1 MYTIKIIESGYIMA
15 DGGAMFGAIPKRA
28 WMRKY
33 PSDKNNLCKL
43 AMRCLLVVS
52 DKRKILVDLGIGNKH
67 NEQISYY
74 QPENLIDF
82 GETLLS
88 MGYATDDI
96 TDVVLT
102 HLHFDH
108 CGAATF
114 YDGNKKAVP
123 SFPNAT
129 YWISDTQWSNLLLPN
144 PLEKD
149 SLFAEN
155 VQPIFDA
162 GLVHLITEDTQ
173 IDSDF
178 ELKLFNGHSVGQ
190 LLPIIK
196 TENDTIAFPSDLIP
210 TAAHNSLEWISAYD
224 INPLVSYT
232 EKKRFLNEAVEND
245 YTLIYYH
252 DSDIIQSKVRR
263 LNDNFKATKSVHR

>member
-1 MYTIKIIESGYIMA
+1 MYIIKIIESGYIMA

-52 DKRKILVDLGIGNKH
+52 DTRKILVDLGIGNKH
-67 NEQISYY
+67 NEHISYY

-82 GETLLS
+82 GDALLNL
-88 MGYATDDI
+88 GYTPDEI

-108 CGAATF
+108 CGAATH
-114 YDGNKKAVP
+114 YDEAKKAVP
-123 SFPNAT
+123 TFPNAT
-129 YWISDTQWSNLLLPN
+129 YWISKKQWTNLLLPN

-149 SLFAEN
+149 SLFPEN

-173 IDSDF
+173 IYDGF
-178 ELKLFNGHSVGQ
+178 NLKVFDGHSVGQ
-190 LLPIIK
+190 LLPIIT
-196 TENDTIAFPSDLIP
+196 TEDDIIAFPSDLIP

-224 INPLVSYT
+224 INPLASYA
-232 EKKRFLNEAVEND
+232 EKKRFLNEAVENN

-263 LNDNFKATKSVHR
+263 LNDNFKATKSIHK